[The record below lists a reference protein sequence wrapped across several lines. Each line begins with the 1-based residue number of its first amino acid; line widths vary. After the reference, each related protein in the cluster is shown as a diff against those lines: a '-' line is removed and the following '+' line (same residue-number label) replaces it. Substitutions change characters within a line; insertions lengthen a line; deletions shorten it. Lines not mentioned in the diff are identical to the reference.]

1 MLRLLILIASVD
13 LFVLAEIISDSDLDD
28 FVLESE
34 ILRNTVSFLNDF
46 WGDKKSINLINMLH
60 QRSDITTLEKWPEVL
75 NDDYIS
81 SDRKMSSRKK
91 ITPVNLYRSRAFDYK
106 DRVEKKNNMNNN
118 SESNKRKY
126 ETLSLYS
133 LFLRHSEVRPLP
145 LQDL

>member
-46 WGDKKSINLINMLH
+46 WGDKKSINLINTLH

-133 LFLRHSEVRPLP
+133 LFHRHSEVRPLP